1 MQWVIEGYDSLFGER
16 YVDRSRVFDTKSE
29 AQKMC
34 KMNNEW
40 VVEFKQEE
48 GERNE
53 NTASKA

>member
-48 GERNE
+48 EDKCV
-53 NTASKA
+53 S